1 MEGTSNSRHLCSM
14 LHQSPMDNNS
24 QIQFLLVVKNK
35 AAAGLVR
42 AYLENL

>member
-1 MEGTSNSRHLCSM
+1 M

-24 QIQFLLVVKNK
+24 QIQFLLVAKNK